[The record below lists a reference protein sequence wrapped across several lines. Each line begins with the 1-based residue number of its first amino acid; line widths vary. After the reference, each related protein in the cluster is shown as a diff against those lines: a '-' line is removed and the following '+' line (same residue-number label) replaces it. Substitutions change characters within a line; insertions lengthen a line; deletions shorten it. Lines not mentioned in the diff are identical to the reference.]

1 MKIAHTFLCLAL
13 SLMLPS
19 MLSHADDH
27 KGAPSL
33 DAAGFET
40 MMKEIS
46 NWGRWGQADQLGTLN
61 LITAAK
67 KAQAATLVR
76 SGVSVSLALPMN
88 KVSDHVNEK
97 PFKHTPFI
105 FPSEPVFGIDP
116 SAMPQ
121 AAGDVFEIDYH
132 GFAHSH
138 LDAIN
143 HFAYQGK
150 MYNGFV
156 FEQDENGFA
165 NLGIENVA
173 REGIVTR
180 GVLVDFP
187 AFFGVD
193 YLQPGRVIT
202 TEDFLAWEKASGIKI
217 SSGDALIVRTG
228 RWEAVADREP
238 WNFVEAAAGLHAS
251 TAKFLKERDVAV
263 IGCDG
268 VTDVMPSGVG
278 QRFNPTHELLIIG
291 LGMPIFDNLDLAA
304 LTAQVNKEKRPVFML
319 VAAPL
324 NVAGASGSPLN
335 PLAIF

>member
-1 MKIAHTFLCLAL
+1 MKNFQTFLCLAVL
-13 SLMLPS
+13 LLLPS
-19 MLSHADDH
+19 ILSHADDH
-27 KGAPSL
+27 KGVSSL
-33 DAAGFET
+33 DAAGFDT

-46 NWGRWGQADQLGTLN
+46 NWGRWGEADQLGTLN

-67 KAQAATLVR
+67 KAQAAALVR
-76 SGVSVSLALPMN
+76 SGVSISLALPMN
-88 KVSDHVNEK
+88 KVGDHVNEK

-165 NLGIENVA
+165 NLGIENIA

-202 TEDFLAWEKASGIKI
+202 TEDFLAWEKASG
-217 SSGDALIVRTG
+217 VRPAYAAK
-228 RWEAVADREP
+228 EAY
-238 WNFVEAAAGLHAS
+238 
-251 TAKFLKERDVAV
+251 
-263 IGCDG
+263 
-268 VTDVMPSGVG
+268 
-278 QRFNPTHELLIIG
+278 
-291 LGMPIFDNLDLAA
+291 
-304 LTAQVNKEKRPVFML
+304 
-319 VAAPL
+319 
-324 NVAGASGSPLN
+324 
-335 PLAIF
+335 

>member
-1 MKIAHTFLCLAL
+1 MKILHSFFYLAL
-13 SLMLPS
+13 LLQWPLT
-19 MLSHADDH
+19 LSHAEDH
-27 KGAPSL
+27 QDAPSL
-33 DAAGFET
+33 DAAGFDALME
-40 MMKEIS
+40 EIS
-46 NWGRWGQADQLGTLN
+46 NWGRWGPADQLGTLN
-61 LITAAK
+61 LITPEK
-67 KAQAATLVR
+67 KVQAAALVR
-76 SGVSVSLALPMN
+76 SGVSISLALPLN

-105 FPSEPVFGIDP
+105 FPSEPVLGIDP

-150 MYNGFV
+150 MYNGYI

-165 NLGIENVA
+165 NLGIENIA
-173 REGIVTR
+173 HKGIVTR

-193 YLQPGRVIT
+193 YLQPGRVLT
-202 TEDFLAWEKASGIKI
+202 TEDFLAWEKASGIRI
-217 SSGDALIVRTG
+217 GSGDALIVRTG
-228 RWEAVADREP
+228 RWEAVADRAP

-304 LTAQVNKEKRPVFML
+304 LTAQVNKAKRPVFML

-324 NVAGASGSPLN
+324 SVAGASGSPLN